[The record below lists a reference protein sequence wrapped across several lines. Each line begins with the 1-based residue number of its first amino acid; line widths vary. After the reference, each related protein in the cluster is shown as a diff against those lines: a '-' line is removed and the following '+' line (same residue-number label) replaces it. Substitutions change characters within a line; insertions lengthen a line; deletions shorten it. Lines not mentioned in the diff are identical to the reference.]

1 MRDAAAAIAHDL
13 LEIGAVAL
21 KPDEP
26 FTWASGRKA
35 PVYTDNRL
43 TLAYPA
49 VRARIAEA
57 FAAVVDAET
66 LEPDVIA
73 GTATAGIPHAT
84 LLAERLGLPLAYV
97 RSSAKAHGKGNQI
110 EGRVEPG
117 QRVVIVEDL
126 VSTGGSALA
135 AAEAVRAAGA
145 EPVAVVAVFTYGLEA
160 ATAAFRDAGLPL
172 YVLTGFDRLA
182 EVAAETG
189 LLPADA
195 LGVLR
200 AWREDPAAWS
210 AARGGAAEIWGSEDL
225 EIGGS
230 GDRRKA

>member
-1 MRDAAAAIAHDL
+1 MSAASIARDL

-21 KPDEP
+21 RPADP
-26 FTWASGRKA
+26 FTWASGRKS

-49 VRARIAEA
+49 VRARIAAA
-57 FAAVVDAET
+57 FASVVEENG
-66 LEPDVIA
+66 LHPGVIA

-84 LLAERLGLPLAYV
+84 LLAERLGLPLAYI

-110 EGRVEPG
+110 EGRIAAG

-135 AAEAVRAAGA
+135 AAEAVREAGA
-145 EPVAVVAVFTYGLEA
+145 EPVAVVAVFTYGLAAADEAFQAAGVPLHVLTSFDQLAETAA
-160 ATAAFRDAGLPL
+160 ATGA
-172 YVLTGFDRLA
+172 
-182 EVAAETG
+182 
-189 LLPADA
+189 LPADDLA
-195 LGVLR
+195 VLR

-210 AARGGAAEIWGSEDL
+210 AARGGEG
-225 EIGGS
+225 
-230 GDRRKA
+230 

>member
-1 MRDAAAAIAHDL
+1 MPSAATALAHDL

-21 KPDEP
+21 RPDEP
-26 FTWASGRKA
+26 FTWASGRRS

-57 FAAVVDAET
+57 FAALVDGEG

-84 LLAERLGLPLAYV
+84 LLAETLGLPLAYV
-97 RSSAKAHGKGNQI
+97 RSSAKAHGRGNQI
-110 EGRVEPG
+110 EGRVEAG
-117 QRVVIVEDL
+117 QRVVVVEDL

-145 EPVAVVAVFTYGLEA
+145 EPVAVVAVFSYGLDA
-160 ATAAFRDAGLPL
+160 AGDAFRKAGVPL
-172 YVLTGFDRLA
+172 HVLTTYDQLA
-182 EVAAETG
+182 EVAADTG
-189 LLPADA
+189 A
-195 LGVLR
+195 LAPESLDVLR
-200 AWREDPAAWS
+200 AWRENPSAWS
-210 AARGGAAEIWGSEDL
+210 VTRGGAE
-225 EIGGS
+225 
-230 GDRRKA
+230 